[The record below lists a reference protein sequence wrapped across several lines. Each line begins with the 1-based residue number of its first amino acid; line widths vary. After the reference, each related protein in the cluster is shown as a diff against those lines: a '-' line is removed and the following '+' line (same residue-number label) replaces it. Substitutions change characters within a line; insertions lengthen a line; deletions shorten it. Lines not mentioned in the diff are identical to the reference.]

1 MNAYS
6 CFELTFLV
14 EVYSKHDEYKSE
26 EDDKEDYEGQGN
38 DRKEKTC
45 IGGRGSKEQRG
56 EEGGK
61 GKREM
66 NRYNVNRE
74 ERGERER
81 EQLIL
86 KLKLVTIANCG

>member
-1 MNAYS
+1 M
-6 CFELTFLV
+6 
-14 EVYSKHDEYKSE
+14 YSKHDEYESE
-26 EDDKEDYEGQGN
+26 EDDKKDYEGQGN

-45 IGGRGSKEQRG
+45 IHWKGGRGSKEQRG
-56 EEGGK
+56 GGRGKRKERK

-86 KLKLVTIANCG
+86 KLKLVTIANCGQLF